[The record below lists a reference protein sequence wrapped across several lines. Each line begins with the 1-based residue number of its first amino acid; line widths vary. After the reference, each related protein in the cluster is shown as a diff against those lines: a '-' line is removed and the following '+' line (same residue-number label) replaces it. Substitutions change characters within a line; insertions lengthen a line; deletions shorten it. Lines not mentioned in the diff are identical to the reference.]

1 MDKTATEDQQ
11 NLARL
16 RDELACRKVLARYG
30 WALNWRDPE
39 TLASIVWPDAVVD
52 YGFFRGSGTEWVQAF
67 MEIERAAGR
76 PFHMLVCDQLEVK
89 GDVAEA
95 ESLGIALTLE
105 NGDTA
110 ARQYWGRYLDQL
122 HKRGEEWRI
131 SKRTYVV
138 HGVFDVGIQQLG
150 SGTIEG
156 LHVATNLSVQDPRY
170 RRFPR

>member
-1 MDKTATEDQQ
+1 
-11 NLARL
+11 
-16 RDELACRKVLARYG
+16 
-30 WALNWRDPE
+30 
-39 TLASIVWPDAVVD
+39 
-52 YGFFRGSGTEWVQAF
+52 
-67 MEIERAAGR
+67 
-76 PFHMLVCDQLEVK
+76 MLVCDQLEVK

-110 ARQYWGRYLDQL
+110 ARQYWAVYLDQL

-156 LHVATNLSVQDPRY
+156 LHVATNLSIQDPRY